1 MKTPVIAR
9 LNLASQP
16 FRNRTLPWVVTVV
29 VAGVSLV
36 ALFFITAESR
46 RLSAQ
51 ADVIERD
58 VQALRQQRN
67 ALQAQAAEIRQAVPP
82 DQLKTLEAANILVDR
97 KRFSWSKLL
106 SDLEAALPSSVRITR
121 IDVSDASNRGG
132 QIRADLELTVVG
144 RGATDV
150 TRMIS
155 DMNRGGVFTVIP
167 LTESPKTGKGES
179 GYEWTLRVAYVQRS
193 VTPAQPSDGDDTSVA
208 SSNTSN
214 TEAQQ

>member
-1 MKTPVIAR
+1 MIAR

-16 FRNRTLPWVVTVV
+16 FRNRTLPWVITVV

-36 ALFFITAESR
+36 ALFFIMAESR
-46 RLSAQ
+46 QLQAQ
-51 ADVIERD
+51 SEAVERD
-58 VQALRQQRN
+58 VQALRQQR
-67 ALQAQAAEIRQAVPP
+67 ATLQAQAAEIRQAVPP

-106 SDLEAALPSSVRITR
+106 SDLEAALPSSVRVTR

-132 QIRADLELTVVG
+132 QIRANLELTVVG

-155 DMNRGGVFTVIP
+155 EMNRGGVFEVIP
-167 LTESPKTGKGES
+167 LTESPKTGRGES
-179 GYEWTLRVAYVQRS
+179 GYEWSLRVAYVQRS
-193 VTPAQPSDGDDTSVA
+193 VTPAQPSDGGDTSVA
-208 SSNTSN
+208 SSVTSN
-214 TEAQQ
+214 MEAQQ